1 MNIIEAIHARH
12 SVRTFSGEPL
22 QAAVKKALEEAIN
35 NSRSPFE
42 GNVTMRL
49 ASVGIGEEFRP
60 STYGVIRNA
69 LDFLL
74 LGFAND
80 KWSAVSGGFRMEQVV
95 LEATRL
101 GLGTCWVGGT
111 FKKGS
116 FAKAADLPEGQT
128 LRSILPVG
136 EAARRTGFLDK
147 ILRMAAR
154 SYRRRPF
161 GELFFVNN
169 FNTPLPEDGPYAG
182 PLALMRLAPSATNS
196 QPWRALVHGNQVDF
210 YYKPGNFSLIDM
222 GIGLCHFDIGCHE
235 ENMTGMFAVNNLP
248 EPAPEDFE
256 YLISYI
262 QA

>member
-12 SVRTFSGEPL
+12 SIRTFCGEPL
-22 QAAVKKALEEAIN
+22 QASVKEALEKAIEN
-35 NSRSPFE
+35 TYSPFE
-42 GNVTMRL
+42 GKVTMRL

-74 LGFAND
+74 LGFADD

-116 FAKAADLPEGQT
+116 FAKAADLPQGQT
-128 LRSILPVG
+128 LRAILPVG
-136 EAARRTGFLDK
+136 EAARRTGLLDR

-161 GELFFVNN
+161 GDLFFVNN
-169 FNTPLPEDGPYAG
+169 FSTSLPEDGQFAG
-182 PLALMRLAPSATNS
+182 PLRLMRVAPSATNS
-196 QPWRALVHGNQVDF
+196 QPWRALVRGNQVDF

-222 GIGLCHFDIGCHE
+222 GIGLCHFDIGCRE
-235 ENMTGMFAVNNLP
+235 ENVTGAFAVNEMP
-248 EPAPEDFE
+248 APAPEDFE

>member
-22 QAAVKKALEEAIN
+22 QASVKKALEEAIN

-42 GNVTMRL
+42 GSVTMRL

-116 FAKAADLPEGQT
+116 FAKAADLQLQAPAVRRAVLRQQFQYPAPRR
-128 LRSILPVG
+128 RSI
-136 EAARRTGFLDK
+136 RRPAGLD
-147 ILRMAAR
+147 AAR
-154 SYRRRPF
+154 SVGHQLTALARTCARKSGGLLLQARQFQPYRHGHRPVPLRHRLPRR
-161 GELFFVNN
+161 EYDRHVC
-169 FNTPLPEDGPYAG
+169 
-182 PLALMRLAPSATNS
+182 RKQSA
-196 QPWRALVHGNQVDF
+196 
-210 YYKPGNFSLIDM
+210 
-222 GIGLCHFDIGCHE
+222 
-235 ENMTGMFAVNNLP
+235 
-248 EPAPEDFE
+248 
-256 YLISYI
+256 
-262 QA
+262 

>member
-12 SVRTFSGEPL
+12 SVRTFCGEPL
-22 QAAVKKALEEAIN
+22 NDDVKKALEQALDKV
-35 NSRSPFE
+35 SSPFD
-42 GNVTMRL
+42 GNVTIRF

-74 LGFAND
+74 LGFSDD
-80 KWSAVSGGFRMEQVV
+80 KWSAISGGYMMEQIV

-116 FAKAADLPEGQT
+116 FAKAAELPVGQT
-128 LRSILPVG
+128 LRAILPVG
-136 EAARRTGFLDK
+136 EAARRTGLLDR

-161 GELFFVNN
+161 GELFFMNN
-169 FNTPLPEDGPYAG
+169 FNTSLPDDGPFSS
-182 PLALMRLAPSATNS
+182 PLTLMRLAPSATNS
-196 QPWRALVHGNQVDF
+196 QPWRALVRGNQVDF
-210 YYKPGNFSLIDM
+210 YYKPGSYSLIDM

-235 ENMTGMFAVNNLP
+235 YDITGAFAVNDMP
-248 EPAPEDFE
+248 VPAPEDYE